1 VSSHDSL
8 HHFPPLCEWCHQL
21 IEQPGSFYRLVARN
35 EDGSVAYYHR
45 RCAET
50 ATLDV
55 DNGDAA

>member
-1 VSSHDSL
+1 MSSHDSL
-8 HHFPPLCEWCHQL
+8 SHFPPLCEICYQM
-21 IEQPGSFYRLVARN
+21 IYPPGSFYLHVARN

-55 DNGDAA
+55 DDADAA